1 MKRRTVA
8 FVSTDYSDE
17 EFNNLMKKVK
27 QKTKI
32 KGVSATNYMLKA
44 LSDSLEEKQKEEK
57 NNMKLELTDIM
68 YKLNYI
74 IAMHHITGLSSRSLN
89 INERVDSYE
98 VFEES
103 FNKLSGIKF
112 AEMYAEERKIKET
125 NGIFEK
131 QSKQRLGTFY
141 EKKKV
146 VAPPSKSIY
155 DYDYKNLLRDQSLDT
170 K

>member
-17 EFNNLMKKVK
+17 EFNDLMKKVK
-27 QKTKI
+27 QKAKI

-57 NNMKLELTDIM
+57 SNMNLELTDIM

-112 AEMYAEERKIKET
+112 AEMYAEERTIKET
-125 NGIFEK
+125 KGIFEK

-155 DYDYKNLLRDQSLDT
+155 DYNYKNLLRDQSLDT